1 MPLKRLPIVSPEAH
15 LAKLS
20 ASCAWNTF
28 GLFTQAAK
36 VFLIIFS
43 VYLGNKDASFKKNL
57 MSFKKSYVI

>member
-1 MPLKRLPIVSPEAH
+1 MLLKRLPIVSPEAH

-20 ASCAWNTF
+20 ASCAWNTY

-43 VYLGNKDASFKKNL
+43 VYLGNKYVGLKKILRHLKNL
-57 MSFKKSYVI
+57 M